1 MISPDEFLVEIRDI
15 GIQVVLN
22 CSFMTFT
29 LYFPVYSYVVVRK
42 ALYHRTVTTYS
53 PTAYLFH
60 PRVHLKRL
68 VAGSTLLQTGL
79 ILDSRGGP
87 RGRKRT
93 GGRKERREQ
102 RMMDTPS
109 F

>member
-29 LYFPVYSYVVVRK
+29 LYFPVYSYVVVCK